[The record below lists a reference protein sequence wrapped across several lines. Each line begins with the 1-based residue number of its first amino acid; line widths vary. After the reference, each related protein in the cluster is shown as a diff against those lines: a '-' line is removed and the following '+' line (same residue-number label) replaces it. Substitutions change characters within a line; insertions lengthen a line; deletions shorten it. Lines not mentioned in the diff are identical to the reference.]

1 MKGIS
6 KLQGVLTMC
15 CLELEETKKDKVESS
30 ITLVRRLLGRQSKK
44 NHSVAFLV
52 FDNFSLFPI
61 FPLLFE
67 IFWGVAELKMMAD
80 LSLLIV
86 EFAQDVRDLGS
97 LFV

>member
-1 MKGIS
+1 
-6 KLQGVLTMC
+6 
-15 CLELEETKKDKVESS
+15 
-30 ITLVRRLLGRQSKK
+30 
-44 NHSVAFLV
+44 V